1 MNVVVFLLHSL
12 QLLTEIELYPVAVIT
27 FRLCGQVGESHGTD
41 AGDGGFG
48 YRKHKAPHLK
58 KPAVLMAFSA
68 VNGERFV

>member
-1 MNVVVFLLHSL
+1 MLALEREYLAIRSVIFTPFARPRQSQARL
-12 QLLTEIELYPVAVIT
+12 PVDPG
-27 FRLCGQVGESHGTD
+27 CNQVERSMQV
-41 AGDGGFG
+41 G